1 MSEQSFFTVYNAS
14 AGSGKTFTLV
24 RDYLTLLLDPKRSTS
39 FQRILA
45 ITFTN
50 KAAGEM
56 KDRVLQYLVKLAT
69 ADPGQSDDMKEFLM
83 SETGLSAEV
92 LKERSLAVLQQ
103 ILKDY
108 GSFNV
113 KTIDSFTNKLIK
125 SFAFDLGLSMDF
137 EVELDTDSIFR
148 EAVDELI
155 SRIGQ
160 DAELTKILVSF
171 SRQKAEEDRSWDI
184 TRDLLEI
191 SRLLLNENHLKQL
204 ERLRKKKLSDFRR
217 LYKALSAERKKIRRH
232 WKENGS
238 SALELI
244 ESRGLNP
251 EDFFRKQVPVFF
263 QKLADGTSEVVFD
276 KGSSIDQNLEA
287 GRLYT
292 KGQKQE
298 IKDAIDDIAGRLLE
312 LYRDSEQR
320 YEEHSLYDLI
330 LNNLVPL
337 AVLSSIYRILEE
349 IKTENN
355 IRLNAE
361 FNQLISEHLREQ
373 PAAFIYERIG
383 EKFKYFFIDEMQD
396 TSVLQWLN
404 LIPLL
409 SNALS
414 GEQAGLMLVGDAKQ
428 AIYRWRGGR
437 AEQFIDLSAKS
448 EEGMPHPFV
457 VPKEVRNLGTNYR
470 SYSQI
475 VDFNNGFFSYLSG
488 FFSDDSY
495 AELYKNGN
503 SQEKNSRSGGY
514 VELQFLDAM
523 RRTAERDE
531 AYPAAVCERV
541 RSLLEQYEPQEICV
555 LVRKKAQGV
564 AVAKVLTQNGI
575 DILSSETLLLRN
587 NKKVEFIIQFLKL
600 EEDPNNQE
608 ALFEVLSFLHA
619 HLNIQEEAY
628 SFFERHLKLNFDE
641 LLDSFRAMGLEYMP
655 KNLSAYSVYEGVEAI
670 IRGFGLN
677 EGSDAFVQFF
687 LDFVFDYTQ
696 RRSQKAVGFLEY
708 WEEKKDKLNIT
719 TSEEARAVRIMTIH
733 KSKGLEFPVV
743 IFPYDMEI
751 YGDRSPVAWYR
762 PLQGELFQGFESLLV
777 SATARIQKTGQRG
790 REIYEDLRKEQEL
803 DSSNL
808 LYVCLTRAVEQLYV
822 ITEKRKEQE
831 SPKYASDLLTAYLKS
846 EGSWEDEKSL
856 YSFGNDQRAAP
867 RKTGAAEAGV
877 QKDLISSS
885 WQDHDLHLVSKSSLL
900 WETQRGEAIGF
911 GNLVHELMARIEYRS
926 DLDSVIQASVS
937 SGILGSSEREDMEAM
952 LRELMVHPELRIY
965 FDRGCKVINER
976 PILLSGGN
984 SVIPDRLVIRENKV
998 WILDYKTGA
1007 PDPAHGKQINQYA
1020 NVLESMGYS
1029 VQERTLAY
1037 LDKPIRVVKIEGQSE
1052 R

>member
-56 KDRVLQYLVKLAT
+56 KDRVLQYLVQLAT
-69 ADPGQSDDMKEFLM
+69 ADPDQSDDMKEHLM
-83 SETGLSAEV
+83 SATGLSSEV
-92 LKERSLAVLQQ
+92 LKERSLAVVQQ

-155 SRIGQ
+155 SRIGL

-184 TRDLLEI
+184 TRDLLEM
-191 SRLLLNENHLKQL
+191 SRLLLNENHLKEL
-204 ERLRKKKLSDFRR
+204 ETLREKRLSDFRS
-217 LYKALSAERKKIRRH
+217 LYKALSEERKKIRH
-232 WKENGS
+232 YWKEKGRC
-238 SALELI
+238 ALELI
-244 ESRGLNP
+244 GSRGLTP
-251 EDFFRKQVPVFF
+251 ENFFRKQVPVFF
-263 QKLADGTSEVVFD
+263 QKLADGNSEVVFD
-276 KGSSIDQNLEA
+276 KGGSIDQNLEA

-298 IKDAIDDIAGRLLE
+298 VKAAIDEIADQLLE
-312 LYRDSEQR
+312 LYREAEQR
-320 YEEHSLYDLI
+320 YEEYSLYDLI
-330 LNNLVPL
+330 LHNLVPL

-437 AEQFIDLSAKS
+437 AEQFIHLSAKS
-448 EEGMPHPFV
+448 KEGTTHPFV
-457 VPKEVRNLGTNYR
+457 VPKQVRNLGTNYR

-495 AELYKNGN
+495 AELYHSGN
-503 SQEKNSRSGGY
+503 SQKKNSRSGGY
-514 VELQFLDAM
+514 VELKFLDPM

-531 AYPAAVCERV
+531 AYPAAVFERV
-541 RSLLEQYEPQEICV
+541 KSLLNQYEPQEICV
-555 LVRKKAQGV
+555 LVRKKAQGA
-564 AVAKVLTQNGI
+564 AVAKVLAQNGV

-587 NKKVEFIIQFLKL
+587 NKKIEFIIQFLRL

-608 ALFEVLSFLHA
+608 ALFEVLSFLHD

-628 SFFERHLKLNFDE
+628 TFFERHLKLNYDE
-641 LLDSFRAMGLEYMP
+641 LLKSFSAMGLEYLP

-677 EGSDAFVQFF
+677 ESSDAFVQFF

-751 YGDRSPVAWYR
+751 YGERSPVAWYE

-777 SATARIQKTGQRG
+777 SATSRIQRTGQRG
-790 REIYEDLRKEQEL
+790 REIYEGLQKEQEL

-822 ITEKRKEQE
+822 ITERRKTQD
-831 SPKYASDLLTAYLKS
+831 SPKYTSDLLTAYLKTV
-846 EGSWEDEKSL
+846 GYWEDEKSL
-856 YSFGNDQRAAP
+856 YAFGSDQRTSV
-867 RKTGAAEAGV
+867 RKVGAVAVGE
-877 QKDLISSS
+877 QKELISSA

-900 WETQRGEAIGF
+900 WDTQRGAAIGY
-911 GNLVHELMARIEYRS
+911 GNLVHELMARIEYSS

-937 SGILGSSEREDMEAM
+937 SGFLSSSEREDIEVM
-952 LRELMVHPELRIY
+952 LRDLMAHPELKTY
-965 FDRGCKVINER
+965 FDPGCKVINER

-1007 PDPAHGKQINQYA
+1007 PDSAHREQINQYA
-1020 NVLESMGYS
+1020 LVLESMGYM
-1029 VQERTLAY
+1029 VQEKALAY
-1037 LDKPIRVVKIEGQSE
+1037 LDKPIQVIKIEG
-1052 R
+1052 